1 MLVYKTKNYLLK
13 VVLSFVCNYFTT
25 NQSLIKLPPMFIFL
39 MSLSYVI
46 DEIVET
52 RIEYNVFSV
61 YSVI

>member
-1 MLVYKTKNYLLK
+1 MKQFGKILKFELKGYLKNK
-13 VVLSFVCNYFTT
+13 VFPPN
-25 NQSLIKLPPMFIFL
+25 KLPPMFIFL

-61 YSVI
+61 YSVV

>member
-1 MLVYKTKNYLLK
+1 
-13 VVLSFVCNYFTT
+13 
-25 NQSLIKLPPMFIFL
+25 MFIFL

-61 YSVI
+61 YSVV